1 MQTQLTFVQAM
12 CTCCADAAALLPR
25 PDLPGGLAV
34 CPNTGQA
41 HRLVGERWVAD
52 SLPTLQ
58 PSRAA
63 PNVRIDLSRAGY
75 A

>member
-1 MQTQLTFVQAM
+1 MPTQLAFVQAM
-12 CTCCADAAALLPR
+12 CTCCAQPAALLPR
-25 PDLPGGLAV
+25 PDLPGSLAV

-41 HRLVGERWVAD
+41 HRLVGERWVAAH
-52 SLPTLQ
+52 LPLLDEV
-58 PSRAA
+58 RAA